1 MYKVYI
7 LHGWTYSIEKWRP
20 FLDLLEK
27 NGTEY
32 EMLKIPGLTAPLSD
46 VWTLD
51 DYVSWLKPVV
61 SGQGSVVLLGHS
73 NGGRIAAAFT
83 AKYPEMISRLILI
96 DCAGIIQRDFKTL
109 LRKTVFATAAKIG
122 GKVTKS
128 DSIRNLFYKAVGE
141 QDYNKAS
148 PILKKTMLNLISQDL
163 EPIFS
168 KISDPTLIIWGN
180 NDKVTPVS
188 DGGKIHKFVSGSK
201 FKIIETAKHSPQFTN
216 PDEVFEIIKQ
226 NL

>member
-168 KISDPTLIIWGN
+168 KISVPTLIIWGN

-188 DGGKIHKFVSGSK
+188 DGEKIHKFVSGSK